1 MIGNLHLH
9 AAIGALFSTQQGIK
23 IMNYHTQWYLYMKYN
38 QGSLHPSGDYIQ
50 QERGIRFRL
59 PLRLLPASGRCH
71 SWQHLPQHSRHIH
84 TNHRFPK
91 MSVGG
96 SLKERFCSKIDF
108 FFIHDPISRRISK
121 NLKFQRQTCRNL

>member
-1 MIGNLHLH
+1 
-9 AAIGALFSTQQGIK
+9 
-23 IMNYHTQWYLYMKYN
+23 MKYN
-38 QGSLHPSGDYIQ
+38 QGGLHPSGDYIQ

-108 FFIHDPISRRISK
+108 FLFMIQYLDVFLRILNFNVK
-121 NLKFQRQTCRNL
+121 PAEIFENIPLLVLAKRNTCIGQIVYWC